1 VVGREILTRKK
12 ILYRRPLIFLLII
25 PALAITAT
33 LCYAS
38 FMDIRERRV
47 PFRTWYP
54 MLAASIPFTVFFY
67 GSLLYFGEYTSMAY
81 LAFLALFFSC
91 LCYIFAYFH
100 LFGGA
105 DAWALIFIALCIPTF
120 PVTPLLGIP
129 PLAFFPFSV
138 LVNAVLLNLFIPV
151 GIYLYNLKK
160 GNKAPFPYMFLAFPV
175 EGDHIHESY
184 GYVMEK
190 IDEEEGKIRRR
201 FIGIGEGIRSMTSGK
216 GRIYTLDLR
225 RNPDEYVK
233 ERELFGKAGR
243 VWISYGIPFIVPITA
258 GVITA
263 LIFGD
268 MFFGLLQVLYGV

>member
-1 VVGREILTRKK
+1 
-12 ILYRRPLIFLLII
+12 
-25 PALAITAT
+25 
-33 LCYAS
+33 
-38 FMDIRERRV
+38 M
-47 PFRTWYP
+47 
-54 MLAASIPFTVFFY
+54 
-67 GSLLYFGEYTSMAY
+67 
-81 LAFLALFFSC
+81 
-91 LCYIFAYFH
+91 
-100 LFGGA
+100 
-105 DAWALIFIALCIPTF
+105 IFISLCIPTF

-175 EGDHIHESY
+175 EGDRIHESY

-190 IDEEEGKIRRR
+190 IDEEDGKIRRR
-201 FIGIGEGIRSMTSGK
+201 FIGIWEGIRSMTSGK

>member
-1 VVGREILTRKK
+1 MGRDILTRKK
-12 ILYRRPLIFLLII
+12 ILYRRPLIFLLTV

-38 FMDIRERRV
+38 LLDIRERRV

-67 GSLLYFGEYTSMAY
+67 ASLLYFGEYTSMVY
-81 LAFLALFFSC
+81 LASLALFFSC
-91 LCYIFAYFH
+91 LFYLFAYFH

-105 DAWALIFIALCIPTF
+105 DAWALIFISLCIPTF

-138 LVNAVLLNLFIPV
+138 LVNAVLLNLFIPA

-190 IDEEEGKIRRR
+190 IDEEDGKIRRR
-201 FIGIGEGIRSMTSGK
+201 FIGIWEGIRSMTSGK